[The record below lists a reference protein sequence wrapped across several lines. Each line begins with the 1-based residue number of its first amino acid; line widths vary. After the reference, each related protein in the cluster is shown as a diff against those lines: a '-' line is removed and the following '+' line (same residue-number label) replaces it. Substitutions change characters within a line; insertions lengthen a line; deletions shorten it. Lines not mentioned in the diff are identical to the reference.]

1 MNNLSSV
8 VKLGLLSTIL
18 LGYSGCGVKS
28 GNQVIF
34 TMSKEDMAK
43 TIIKGKTKKE
53 EISKA
58 LGEPQS
64 VDFTGTGDEKWT
76 YKNMAST
83 AKLTNFIPIVGAL
96 SSGTDDKTRTLV
108 ILFNK
113 QGVVSNYSYSISEG
127 ETVGGLIGGN

>member
-8 VKLGLLSTIL
+8 VKLGLLIAIL
-18 LGYSGCGVKS
+18 LGYTGCGVKS
-28 GNQVIF
+28 ENKVIF
-34 TMSKEDMAK
+34 TMSKKDMAK
-43 TIIKGKTKKE
+43 TIIKGKTKKK

-64 VDFTGTGDEKWT
+64 VDFTGAGDEKWI
-76 YKNMAST
+76 YKNIAST
-83 AKLTNFIPIVGAL
+83 AKLTNFIPIVDSL

-108 ILFNK
+108 IIFYK

-127 ETVGGLIGGN
+127 ETVSGLIGN

>member
-8 VKLGLLSTIL
+8 IKLGLLSTIL

-28 GNQVIF
+28 GNKVIF

-53 EISKA
+53 EISKI

-64 VDFTGTGDEKWT
+64 VDFTGTGDEKWL
-76 YKNMAST
+76 YKNIAST

-108 ILFNK
+108 IIFDK
-113 QGVVSNYSYSISEG
+113 QGIVSNYSYSISEG
-127 ETVGGLIGGN
+127 ETVGGLMGN